1 MNITFTNYAEKKAKQ
16 FLNLLQG
23 YAKGIRFTA
32 ILILLLM
39 GVSNMSAANITSDG
53 TARLYFNMSAINWWT
68 AGTNGNGNFGY
79 FFNNSTGKNAWSAH
93 SVKYDGNTYYV
104 VIPKGTW
111 AGVILT
117 RNNTSTSPSWNNK
130 WNQTGDITLSSTSN
144 YISKFS
150 EGSTSVTWGTAIK
163 PASTGSLSA
172 SSTNINIGA
181 NVTLTPSLTSN
192 QTINDIKSTSYSI
205 SPNSGA
211 SISTNTFTATKAGT
225 YTITATITYHPDG
238 YSDTKLQTTATA
250 TATITVNP
258 WTITWNPNGGSVT
271 PTSSTYDGATA
282 VSLPTPTRTGY
293 NFDGWYTAASGGT
306 KINDIGTTTKPTNN
320 VTYYAHW
327 TPKNYTITLD
337 ANGGASD
344 GSATATYNNNTVT
357 IASHPTRT
365 DYRCN
370 GYYTAASDGNLVL
383 NIDGTLAK
391 NVSGYTNTDG
401 NWTKDDNAT
410 LYAQWTH
417 DVTEYTVTFGVE
429 TGSTSYGSLN
439 AYNNTTSASITSPT
453 QVRSG
458 QSITFTAT
466 PETGYLV
473 EGWYTDAAC
482 TAGKHD
488 AGSTAYTT
496 SIIGET
502 NVYVKFVEKNWSVA
516 FEAGIGGS
524 ITTPSST
531 PQAVGQLTG
540 IDIAATPATGYTF
553 KQWDITNGSGSF
565 TSAATTNNN
574 HFKPTADSKVTA
586 SFTETMSTL
595 TTSNKYDAGDPGYE
609 VPSATVSQ
617 IGIATTATITAV
629 TPDDKY
635 TFIGWELTHCTRT
648 DGGAD
653 NALSIT
659 VRSTNGDGA
668 DAKVTA
674 KYEQIPMV
682 TLYLKPNSNWKADNA
697 RFAAYAFGN
706 GEKWIDMIEL
716 GCTGIYTCDIPKTYT
731 SVIFC
736 RMNPNNSINN
746 WDGSN
751 KWNQTS
757 DLTIPTDGNNLYTV
771 KEGTWDKG
779 GGSWSTYAATCEIIT
794 NAGEGGTIT
803 VSPSSPVDINTDVTI
818 TIVPDEG
825 YAFASGDITIG
836 TQTQETITETTS
848 NATICG
854 PTTINATFSRIQY
867 NVNYGIC
874 SDTQW
879 GSIAL
884 NSGSAITT
892 TSSTTLDY
900 GTQVILEATPNTG
913 YHIEGWYKDNA
924 CSQSLNNGT
933 NNFYTINSL
942 TEAANVYVKFAENT
956 YTVTITNGG
965 NGGTTPNGAQT
976 VGQVTGIDINAT
988 PNKDYGF
995 VNWDITEG
1003 TGTFAS
1009 DKTDAEN
1016 KFYPTSNATIQAN
1029 FHSTLTYALTVI
1041 AGEHIASVKGST
1053 DPITLGESY
1062 NISAIPV
1069 TGYTFKSWSALP
1081 AENASFGNASEA
1093 ATSVTITNGSVTV
1106 TATAVETMSTLT
1118 TSNSYTAG
1126 DPGYAI
1132 PTKSVDEIGI
1142 ATTASITA
1150 AESEAGY
1157 RFAGWTLT
1165 NCVRTDGGE
1174 ANAVTITVCSHGDG
1188 EEANVTANY
1197 ELLPPTT
1204 IYFKPID
1211 AWKGKDIRFAV
1222 YGWHNSTFA
1231 WIDMTSVDCN
1241 GDYYKAEIPAIYTQ
1255 MKFVSFPTDKANS
1268 WENDINKT
1276 GDLTIPEAV
1285 DDKVLYDMAST
1296 NITHLYLKPNSN
1308 WILSNAWFAA
1318 YLCNGSD
1325 AASWYQLGKVED
1337 NIYGVEIGSDKLNS
1351 TKNKNVIFCRMN
1363 PSNNNLNWS
1372 QKWDQTNDLDM
1383 PINGTNLYTIKAGAW
1398 SNGDGTWSTYYD
1410 DSKWTTYTA
1419 PTYDVTIN
1427 IVGEGTIDINGTAY
1441 AESTTISAIEF
1452 NNQLSIGDISCDAS
1466 NWRFASA
1473 IIKIGNN
1480 VEENITSNSQTAP
1493 ICGPTTITVTF
1504 EANVLEVSFDL
1515 QGKSHD
1521 LIESQHVEREGLAV
1535 EPKANDIEGY
1545 LFGGWY
1551 KEAACKNK
1559 FDFSQPITENTTI
1572 YAKWISH
1579 NDCIFFKNN
1588 LKWANVYIY
1597 TFTENAWWNDG
1608 NEPGVHPKT
1617 NKKEHGKMI
1626 QVGQSDIYYYV
1637 LTKGNDFS
1645 YIAFSSANMSNNDAF
1660 YTNAGIY
1667 RGDHDV
1673 DMTLFIPDA
1682 KQTAE
1687 THNKTKYYNKG
1698 VWMKYNS
1705 EKSGYKL
1712 NIVNGAQVEFTTDKV
1727 GGYVFTATMV
1737 LSGKPNMDITN
1748 LQNQKKFANSG
1759 TMNQKNCTNWQMSEW
1774 TWTDQSTWYVQTT
1787 SEGDYVFTLDLSDGQ
1802 VRVSVQYPLA
1812 VGDYRLAYQ
1821 ENDGAKNT
1829 KFHPAQYI
1837 RKVTEDTK
1845 LDIVSFFVN
1854 KAGQSPSI
1862 VLQQCTSVSNT
1873 GVGTWSTIATATT
1886 PIDLSKIE
1894 RSGVYNVAL
1903 QQTNAGSHQATI
1915 LCNDETYPQ
1924 AYTGN
1929 YYIRADAANGGWKN
1943 YQKETNQMEY
1953 TNLNADYDYYYCKW
1967 FNNPTGNVRFV
1978 VANDYSECVS
1988 DTMTTDAFLGGEKLL
2003 GESANVRFAWS
2014 SKTNTTSRAYLAGSG
2029 SNTEYLTISGTNIYT
2044 NAASPEQISGKR
2056 KFIDQNDWVYALDIK
2071 AKHGAVIDVKAV
2083 YKGKESTFID
2093 DKNIMS
2099 TKDGDANYYTLRVI
2113 YNFKTNN
2120 IVSSWLLQDVQQDM
2134 ALSADIMMIRN
2145 GQNAPNQLTLNGH
2158 SISGDPKTVYGVMQ
2172 FNKADITDNTKSIEE
2187 RGLYWISFPFDV
2199 NLVDVFGLGEYGTAW
2214 IIQYYDGEERAQK
2227 GWFQETATFW
2237 KYVMP
2242 EDRKNFVLKK
2252 NIGYGLALDIEAID
2266 WPNDITQQ
2274 NLYFPSAEKIS
2285 TIDSELTS
2293 TIVDVPAHTC
2303 TIERDDRKTKDSHW
2317 NVIGVPSFANAEYIL
2332 SQEGLKYLYEW
2343 NSTNNT
2349 LIASQ
2354 ATTYT
2359 FKAMHSYMV
2368 QFAGKIDWDWE
2379 NKKIPQALA
2388 AKAPAKE
2395 STLLQLTLT
2404 ESGKQ
2409 LDQTYVEL
2417 TDEAT
2422 ADFDMNMDLTKFFN
2436 TGHANIYS
2444 CIQTVPVAANM
2455 LPVQSVQV
2463 PLGIQVVKEGSYT
2476 IALPASVDAALV
2488 TLIDNQT
2495 QTHTCLNT
2503 SDYTVTLPAG
2513 TYENRF
2519 FLAVEPQRVV
2529 TSNPTNEQ
2537 DTAPT
2542 VKFIKD
2548 GQLYILHQGVI
2559 YDAQGRR

>member
-1 MNITFTNYAEKKAKQ
+1 MKT
-16 FLNLLQG
+16 NLL
-23 YAKGIRFTA
+23 KSIF
-32 ILILLLM
+32 ISLILLV
-39 GVSNMSAANITSDG
+39 GATNAWAYNQSAVD
-53 TARLYFNMSAINWWT
+53 LYFDNSEAKWSSCYVYIGHSTWTSCYPLSRVSGTQYLWKLAKANFNGGSAWNGATGWVVCKEKWWDNQGESIDKYT
-68 AGTNGNGNFGY
+68 WHGD
-79 FFNNSTGKNAWSAH
+79 KNVTQKRTSAWSA
-93 SVKYDGNTYYV
+93 S
-104 VIPKGTW
+104 
-111 AGVILT
+111 
-117 RNNTSTSPSWNNK
+117 
-130 WNQTGDITLSSTSN
+130 
-144 YISKFS
+144 YIYK
-150 EGSTSVTWGTAIK
+150 TNGTA
-163 PASTGSLSA
+163 STTSDSHTITA
-172 SSTNINIGA
+172 YKTTTVSNKNYTVTINTVEGG
-181 NVTLTPSLTSN
+181 TLTVKDYDN
-192 QTINDIKSTSYSI
+192 NAVA
-205 SPNSGA
+205 SGA
-211 SISTNTFTATKAGT
+211 SKI
-225 YTITATITYHPDG
+225 H
-238 YSDTKLQTTATA
+238 L
-250 TATITVNP
+250 TV
-258 WTITWNPNGGSVT
+258 
-271 PTSSTYDGATA
+271 
-282 VSLPTPTRTGY
+282 LK
-293 NFDGWYTAASGGT
+293 F
-306 KINDIGTTTKPTNN
+306 
-320 VTYYAHW
+320 
-327 TPKNYTITLD
+327 
-337 ANGGASD
+337 
-344 GSATATYNNNTVT
+344 
-357 IASHPTRT
+357 
-365 DYRCN
+365 
-370 GYYTAASDGNLVL
+370 
-383 NIDGTLAK
+383 
-391 NVSGYTNTDG
+391 
-401 NWTKDDNAT
+401 
-410 LYAQWTH
+410 
-417 DVTEYTVTFGVE
+417 
-429 TGSTSYGSLN
+429 
-439 AYNNTTSASITSPT
+439 SASAS
-453 QVRSG
+453 
-458 QSITFTAT
+458 
-466 PETGYLV
+466 
-473 EGWYTDAAC
+473 
-482 TAGKHD
+482 
-488 AGSTAYTT
+488 
-496 SIIGET
+496 
-502 NVYVKFVEKNWSVA
+502 
-516 FEAGIGGS
+516 
-524 ITTPSST
+524 
-531 PQAVGQLTG
+531 
-540 IDIAATPATGYTF
+540 TGYTF
-553 KQWDITNGSGSF
+553 GRVKINDGSTTTTIAAADITSKTYTLTSNVTITPIWNENKYTVTVKNDGHGTTTPSGAQSNVGQVTGLSIEATPAANYEFVNWTITSGSGSF
-565 TSAATTNNN
+565 GSQTSDSTTFKPTSAATIQANFRSTATYSLTVVAGANIDSVAGSTDPVTLGNTYN
-574 HFKPTADSKVTA
+574 IEATPKTGYTFSTWTADPAANATFGSEKTANTIVTVKNGSVTVTA
-586 SFTETMSTL
+586 SAVETMSTL
-595 TTSNKYDAGDPGYE
+595 TTSNQYNAGDPDYAIPTKS
-609 VPSATVSQ
+609 VDK
-617 IGIATTATITAV
+617 IGIATTATINAA

-635 TFIGWELTHCTRT
+635 TFIGWELTNCTRT

-653 NALSIT
+653 NATIIT

-697 RFAAYAFGN
+697 RFAAYAFDKGD
-706 GEKWIDMIEL
+706 KWIDMIEL
-716 GCTGIYTCDIPKTYT
+716 GCTGIYTCDIPETYP

-736 RMNPNNSINN
+736 RMNPSNSINN
-746 WDGSN
+746 WDGIN
-751 KWNQTS
+751 KWNQTN

-771 KEGTWDKG
+771 TEGTWDKG

-825 YAFASGDITIG
+825 YVFASGDITIG
-836 TQTQETITETTS
+836 TQAKVEITETTS

-867 NVNYGIC
+867 NVNYGVC

-884 NSGSAITT
+884 NSGSTITT

-933 NNFYTINSL
+933 NNTYTINSL

-965 NGGTTPNGAQT
+965 NGTTQPNGAQT

-995 VNWDITEG
+995 VNWDIIEG

-1041 AGEHIASVKGST
+1041 AGEHIDTVAGST

-1132 PTKSVDEIGI
+1132 PTKSVDEIGV

-1174 ANAVTITVCSHGDG
+1174 ANAVTITVRSNGDG
-1188 EEANVTANY
+1188 VEANVTANY

-1204 IYFKPID
+1204 VYFKPID

-1241 GDYYKAEIPAIYTQ
+1241 GDYYEAQIPAIYSNI
-1255 MKFVSFPTDKANS
+1255 KFVSFPTNKANS
-1268 WENDINKT
+1268 WDNDVNKT
-1276 GDLTIPEAV
+1276 GDLTIPA
-1285 DDKVLYDMAST
+1285 DNKVLYDMAST

-1318 YLCNGSD
+1318 YLCNGID
-1325 AASWYQLGKVED
+1325 EASWYQLDKVED

-1363 PSNNNLNWS
+1363 PFNNKLDWS

-1383 PINGTNLYTIKAGAW
+1383 PINGTNLYTIKAGDW

-1441 AESTTISAIEF
+1441 AESTTISAIEL
-1452 NNQLSIGDISCDAS
+1452 NTQLSIGDISCDAL

-1473 IIKIGNN
+1473 MIKIGNN

-1521 LIESQHVEREGLAV
+1521 PIESQHVERDGLAV

-1597 TFTENAWWNDG
+1597 TFTDNAWWNDG

-1617 NKKEHGKMI
+1617 NKKEHGKMT

-1645 YIAFSSANMSNNDAF
+1645 YIAFSSANMSNNNAF

-1712 NIVNGAQVEFTTDKV
+1712 NIVDGAQVEFTTDKV
-1727 GGYVFTATMV
+1727 GGYVFTATIE
-1737 LSGKPNMDITN
+1737 LFSKQNMDITN
-1748 LQNQKKFANSG
+1748 LQHQRKYANNG
-1759 TMNQKNCTNWQMSEW
+1759 TMTQKNCTNWQMSEW
-1774 TWTDQSTWYVQTT
+1774 TWEEQSTWYVQTT
-1787 SEGDYVFTLDLSDGQ
+1787 SAGDYVFTLDLSDGQ

-1821 ENDGAKNT
+1821 ENDEAKNT

-1845 LDIVSFFVN
+1845 RDIVSFFVN

-1862 VLQQCTSVSNT
+1862 VLQQCTAVSNS
-1873 GVGTWSTIATATT
+1873 GVGTWSTIATTL
-1886 PIDLSKIE
+1886 IDLSKIE
-1894 RSGVYNVAL
+1894 QSGVYNVAL

-1929 YYIRADAANGGWKN
+1929 YYIRTDAANGGWKN

-1953 TNLNADYDYYYCKW
+1953 TNLNADYDHYYCKW

-2029 SNTEYLTISGTNIYT
+2029 SNNEYLTINGTNIYT
-2044 NAASPEQISGKR
+2044 NEATPEQISGKR
-2056 KFIDQNDWVYALDIK
+2056 KFVDQNDWVYALDIK

-2099 TKDGDANYYTLRVI
+2099 TQAGDENFYTLRVI

-2120 IVSSWLLQDVQQDM
+2120 MVSSWLLQDVQQDM

-2145 GQNAPNQLTLNGH
+2145 GQDSPNQLTLNGH
-2158 SISGDPKTVYGVMQ
+2158 KISGDPKTVYGVMQ
-2172 FNKADITDNTKSIEE
+2172 FNKSDITDNTKSIEE

-2199 NLVDVFGLGEYGTAW
+2199 KLVDVFGLGEYGTAW
-2214 IIQYYDGEERAQK
+2214 IIQYYDGAERAQK

-2242 EDRKNFVLKK
+2242 EERKNFVLKA
-2252 NIGYGLALDIEAID
+2252 NVGYGLALDIEAID
-2266 WPNDITQQ
+2266 WPNNIDQQ
-2274 NLYFPSAEKIS
+2274 NLYFPSADKIETIS
-2285 TIDSELTS
+2285 TELTS
-2293 TIVDVPAHTC
+2293 ISVDVPAHTC

-2317 NVIGVPSFANAEYIL
+2317 NVIGVPSYADAKDVV
-2332 SQEGLKYLYEW
+2332 SPDGLKFLYEW
-2343 NSTNNT
+2343 NATNNT
-2349 LIASQ
+2349 LSVSE
-2354 ATTYT
+2354 ATTHT
-2359 FKAMHSYMV
+2359 FKAMHSYLV
-2368 QFAGKIDWDWE
+2368 QFTGTIDWE
-2379 NKKIPQALA
+2379 HKTIAPAALA

-2404 ESGKQ
+2404 EGDKQ

-2422 ADFDMNMDLTKFFN
+2422 AAFDMNMDLTKFFN

-2529 TSNPTNEQ
+2529 TSCPTNEQ
-2537 DTAPT
+2537 VTEPI

>member
-1 MNITFTNYAEKKAKQ
+1 MFWFMRRIDDCSHRRFPRRCTKNI
-16 FLNLLQG
+16 
-23 YAKGIRFTA
+23 I
-32 ILILLLM
+32 
-39 GVSNMSAANITSDG
+39 
-53 TARLYFNMSAINWWT
+53 
-68 AGTNGNGNFGY
+68 
-79 FFNNSTGKNAWSAH
+79 
-93 SVKYDGNTYYV
+93 
-104 VIPKGTW
+104 
-111 AGVILT
+111 
-117 RNNTSTSPSWNNK
+117 
-130 WNQTGDITLSSTSN
+130 
-144 YISKFS
+144 
-150 EGSTSVTWGTAIK
+150 
-163 PASTGSLSA
+163 
-172 SSTNINIGA
+172 
-181 NVTLTPSLTSN
+181 NVTP
-192 QTINDIKSTSYSI
+192 ND
-205 SPNSGA
+205 N
-211 SISTNTFTATKAGT
+211 
-225 YTITATITYHPDG
+225 
-238 YSDTKLQTTATA
+238 
-250 TATITVNP
+250 
-258 WTITWNPNGGSVT
+258 
-271 PTSSTYDGATA
+271 
-282 VSLPTPTRTGY
+282 
-293 NFDGWYTAASGGT
+293 
-306 KINDIGTTTKPTNN
+306 
-320 VTYYAHW
+320 
-327 TPKNYTITLD
+327 
-337 ANGGASD
+337 
-344 GSATATYNNNTVT
+344 
-357 IASHPTRT
+357 
-365 DYRCN
+365 
-370 GYYTAASDGNLVL
+370 
-383 NIDGTLAK
+383 
-391 NVSGYTNTDG
+391 
-401 NWTKDDNAT
+401 
-410 LYAQWTH
+410 
-417 DVTEYTVTFGVE
+417 
-429 TGSTSYGSLN
+429 
-439 AYNNTTSASITSPT
+439 
-453 QVRSG
+453 
-458 QSITFTAT
+458 
-466 PETGYLV
+466 
-473 EGWYTDAAC
+473 
-482 TAGKHD
+482 
-488 AGSTAYTT
+488 
-496 SIIGET
+496 
-502 NVYVKFVEKNWSVA
+502 
-516 FEAGIGGS
+516 
-524 ITTPSST
+524 
-531 PQAVGQLTG
+531 
-540 IDIAATPATGYTF
+540 
-553 KQWDITNGSGSF
+553 
-565 TSAATTNNN
+565 
-574 HFKPTADSKVTA
+574 
-586 SFTETMSTL
+586 
-595 TTSNKYDAGDPGYE
+595 
-609 VPSATVSQ
+609 
-617 IGIATTATITAV
+617 
-629 TPDDKY
+629 
-635 TFIGWELTHCTRT
+635 
-648 DGGAD
+648 
-653 NALSIT
+653 
-659 VRSTNGDGA
+659 
-668 DAKVTA
+668 
-674 KYEQIPMV
+674 
-682 TLYLKPNSNWKADNA
+682 
-697 RFAAYAFGN
+697 
-706 GEKWIDMIEL
+706 
-716 GCTGIYTCDIPKTYT
+716 
-731 SVIFC
+731 
-736 RMNPNNSINN
+736 
-746 WDGSN
+746 
-751 KWNQTS
+751 
-757 DLTIPTDGNNLYTV
+757 
-771 KEGTWDKG
+771 
-779 GGSWSTYAATCEIIT
+779 
-794 NAGEGGTIT
+794 
-803 VSPSSPVDINTDVTI
+803 
-818 TIVPDEG
+818 
-825 YAFASGDITIG
+825 
-836 TQTQETITETTS
+836 
-848 NATICG
+848 
-854 PTTINATFSRIQY
+854 
-867 NVNYGIC
+867 
-874 SDTQW
+874 
-879 GSIAL
+879 
-884 NSGSAITT
+884 
-892 TSSTTLDY
+892 
-900 GTQVILEATPNTG
+900 
-913 YHIEGWYKDNA
+913 
-924 CSQSLNNGT
+924 
-933 NNFYTINSL
+933 
-942 TEAANVYVKFAENT
+942 
-956 YTVTITNGG
+956 
-965 NGGTTPNGAQT
+965 
-976 VGQVTGIDINAT
+976 
-988 PNKDYGF
+988 YGF

-1003 TGTFAS
+1003 TGSFAS

-1016 KFYPTSNATIQAN
+1016 KFYPTSNATIQAH

-1174 ANAVTITVCSHGDG
+1174 ANAVTITVRSNGNG
-1188 EEANVTANY
+1188 AEANVTANY

-1204 IYFKPID
+1204 VYFKPVD

-1255 MKFVSFPTDKANS
+1255 MKFVSFPTGKANS

-1296 NITHLYLKPNSN
+1296 NITHLYLTPNTN
-1308 WILSNAWFAA
+1308 WTQSNAWFAT

-1363 PSNNNLNWS
+1363 PSNINLGWS
-1372 QKWDQTNDLDM
+1372 QKWDQTNDLNM

-1398 SNGDGTWSTYYD
+1398 SYGDGTWSTYYD

-1427 IVGEGTIDINGTAY
+1427 IVGEGTIDINGTEY
-1441 AESTTISAIEF
+1441 TESTTISAIEL
-1452 NNQLSIGDISCDAS
+1452 NNQLSIGDISCDAL

-1473 IIKIGNN
+1473 MIKIGNN

-1521 LIESQHVEREGLAV
+1521 PIESQHVERDGLAV

-1597 TFTENAWWNDG
+1597 TFTGDAWWSNVND
-1608 NEPGVHPKT
+1608 PGVHPNE
-1617 NKKEHGKMI
+1617 NKKEHGKMT

-1645 YIAFSSANMSNNDAF
+1645 YIAFSSANMSNNNAF

-1705 EKSGYKL
+1705 AQSGYKL
-1712 NIVNGAQVEFTTDKV
+1712 NIVDGAQVEFTTDKA
-1727 GGYVFTATMV
+1727 GGYVFTATME
-1737 LSGKPNMDITN
+1737 LSDKQKMDITN
-1748 LQNQKKFANSG
+1748 LQHERKYANDG
-1759 TMNQKNCTNWQMSEW
+1759 TMTQKNCTNWQMSEW
-1774 TWTDQSTWYVQTT
+1774 TWADESKWYVQTT
-1787 SEGDYVFTLDLSDGQ
+1787 SAGDYVFTLDLSDGQ

-1862 VLQQCTSVSNT
+1862 VLQKCDAVSNT
-1873 GVGTWSTIATATT
+1873 GVGTWYTIETK

-1894 RSGVYNVAL
+1894 QSGVYNVAL
-1903 QQTNAGSHQATI
+1903 QQTNEGSHQATI

-1929 YYIRADAANGGWKN
+1929 YYIRTDAANGGWKN

-1953 TNLNADYDYYYCKW
+1953 TNLNADYDHYYCKW
-1967 FNNPTGNVRFV
+1967 FNSPTGNVRFV

-1988 DTMTTDAFLGGEKLL
+1988 DTMTTDAFLDGEKLL
-2003 GESANVRFAWS
+2003 GESANVRYAWS
-2014 SKTNTTSRAYLAGSG
+2014 STTNTTSRAYLAGSG
-2029 SNTEYLTISGTNIYT
+2029 SDDEYLTISGTNIYT
-2044 NAASPEQISGKR
+2044 NAEVEISGKCE
-2056 KFIDQNDWVYALDIK
+2056 FVDQNDWVYALDIK
-2071 AKHGAVIDVKAV
+2071 AKHGAEIDVIAK
-2083 YKGKESTFID
+2083 YQDKESTFID
-2093 DKNIMS
+2093 NQNIMS
-2099 TKDGDANYYTLRVI
+2099 TQENDDKFYTLRVI

-2120 IVSSWLLQDVQQDM
+2120 IVSSWLLQNVEQNM

-2145 GQNAPNQLTLNGH
+2145 GQDSPNQLTLNGN
-2158 SISGDPKTVYGVMQ
+2158 SITVTPSKTVYGVMQ
-2172 FNKADITDNTKSIEE
+2172 FDKLDITGNTKSIWEKS
-2187 RGLYWISFPFDV
+2187 LYWISFPFDV

-2214 IIQYYDGEERAQK
+2214 IIQYYDGAERAQK

-2242 EDRKNFVLKK
+2242 EERKNFVLKA
-2252 NIGYGLALDIEAID
+2252 NVGYGLALDIEAID
-2266 WPNDITQQ
+2266 WPNDIEQQ
-2274 NLYFPSAEKIS
+2274 NLYFPSAEKID
-2285 TIDSELTS
+2285 IIGSELTS
-2293 TIVDVPAHTC
+2293 TTVDVPAHTC
-2303 TIERDDRKTKDSHW
+2303 TIERDDRNIKDSHW
-2317 NVIGVPSFANAEYIL
+2317 NVIGVPSYADAENVV
-2332 SQEGLKYLYEW
+2332 SPDGLKFLYEW
-2343 NSTNNT
+2343 NATNNK
-2349 LIASQ
+2349 LSVSN
-2354 ATTYT
+2354 ATTHT

-2368 QFAGKIDWDWE
+2368 QFAGTIDWE
-2379 NKKIPQALA
+2379 HKKIAPAALA

-2404 ESGKQ
+2404 EGDKQ

-2422 ADFDMNMDLTKFFN
+2422 AAFDMNMDLTKFFN

-2463 PLGIQVVKEGSYT
+2463 PLGIQVVKEGNYT

-2529 TSNPTNEQ
+2529 TSNPANKQ

>member
-1 MNITFTNYAEKKAKQ
+1 MKT
-16 FLNLLQG
+16 NLLKSIFISLILVMGVGNAWAINQSDVDLYFDNSTSKWTNCYLYIG
-23 YAKGIRFTA
+23 HDSYTSCYAMTRVSGTQYLWKLAKGFNSGNA
-32 ILILLLM
+32 WNNAS
-39 GVSNMSAANITSDG
+39 GWVVSNEKWWDSQNGENVYKFVYHGNNNVTNIRTSVWNATTIYKADG
-53 TARLYFNMSAINWWT
+53 TTSVTHFDKKCTVYNW
-68 AGTNGNGNFGY
+68 
-79 FFNNSTGKNAWSAH
+79 
-93 SVKYDGNTYYV
+93 
-104 VIPKGTW
+104 
-111 AGVILT
+111 
-117 RNNTSTSPSWNNK
+117 
-130 WNQTGDITLSSTSN
+130 STSN
-144 YISKFS
+144 
-150 EGSTSVTWGTAIK
+150 
-163 PASTGSLSA
+163 
-172 SSTNINIGA
+172 
-181 NVTLTPSLTSN
+181 
-192 QTINDIKSTSYSI
+192 
-205 SPNSGA
+205 
-211 SISTNTFTATKAGT
+211 
-225 YTITATITYHPDG
+225 
-238 YSDTKLQTTATA
+238 KLD
-250 TATITVNP
+250 
-258 WTITWNPNGGSVT
+258 
-271 PTSSTYDGATA
+271 Y
-282 VSLPTPTRTGY
+282 
-293 NFDGWYTAASGGT
+293 
-306 KINDIGTTTKPTNN
+306 
-320 VTYYAHW
+320 
-327 TPKNYTITLD
+327 
-337 ANGGASD
+337 
-344 GSATATYNNNTVT
+344 TVT
-357 IASHPTRT
+357 INSAT
-365 DYRCN
+365 
-370 GYYTAASDGNLVL
+370 G
-383 NIDGTLAK
+383 GTLTVK
-391 NVSGYTNTDG
+391 DYDNT
-401 NWTKDDNAT
+401 
-410 LYAQWTH
+410 
-417 DVTEYTVTFGVE
+417 TVTNGTKKVKLTVLKF
-429 TGSTSYGSLN
+429 
-439 AYNNTTSASITSPT
+439 SASAS
-453 QVRSG
+453 
-458 QSITFTAT
+458 
-466 PETGYLV
+466 
-473 EGWYTDAAC
+473 
-482 TAGKHD
+482 
-488 AGSTAYTT
+488 
-496 SIIGET
+496 
-502 NVYVKFVEKNWSVA
+502 
-516 FEAGIGGS
+516 
-524 ITTPSST
+524 
-531 PQAVGQLTG
+531 
-540 IDIAATPATGYTF
+540 TGYTF
-553 KQWDITNGSGSF
+553 GGVQINNGSTTTTIAAADITSKTYTLTSNVTITPIWNENKYTVTVKNDGHGTTNPSGAQSNVGQVTGLSIKATPAANYEFVNWTITSGSGSF
-565 TSAATTNNN
+565 GSQTSASTTFKPTSAATIQANFRSTATYSLIVVAGANIDSVAGSTDPVTLGNTYN
-574 HFKPTADSKVTA
+574 IEATPKTGYTFSTWTADPAANAAFGSEKTANTTVTVNNGSVTVTA
-586 SFTETMSTL
+586 SAVETMSTL
-595 TTSNKYDAGDPGYE
+595 TTSNQYDAGDPGYAIPTKS
-609 VPSATVSQ
+609 VDK

-635 TFIGWELTHCTRT
+635 TFIGWELTNCTRT

-653 NALSIT
+653 NALSIA
-659 VRSTNGDGA
+659 VCSNGDGL

-682 TLYLKPNSNWKADNA
+682 TLYLKPNSNWKAANA
-697 RFAAYAFGN
+697 RFAAYAFDN
-706 GEKWIDMIEL
+706 GDKWIDMIEL
-716 GCTGIYTCDIPKTYT
+716 GCTGIYTCDIPETYP

-736 RMNPNNSINN
+736 RMNPSNLENS
-746 WDGSN
+746 WST

-825 YAFASGDITIG
+825 YVFASGDITIG
-836 TQTQETITETTS
+836 TQAKVEITETTS

-867 NVNYGIC
+867 NVNYGVC

-900 GTQVILEATPNTG
+900 GTQVILVATPNTG

-933 NNFYTINSL
+933 NNTYTINSL

-956 YTVTITNGG
+956 YTVTITNDG
-965 NGGTTPNGAQT
+965 NGTTTLNGVQT

-988 PNKDYGF
+988 PNEDYGF
-995 VNWDITEG
+995 VNWDIIEG

-1016 KFYPTSNATIQAN
+1016 KFYPTSNATIQAH

-1174 ANAVTITVCSHGDG
+1174 ANAVTITVRSNGDG
-1188 EEANVTANY
+1188 LEANVTANY

-1204 IYFKPID
+1204 VYFKPID

-1268 WENDINKT
+1268 WDNDINKT
-1276 GDLTIPEAV
+1276 GDLTIPA
-1285 DDKVLYDMAST
+1285 DNKVLYDMAST
-1296 NITHLYLKPNSN
+1296 NITHLYLTPNTN
-1308 WILSNAWFAA
+1308 WTQSNAWFAT

-1351 TKNKNVIFCRMN
+1351 TKNKNVIFCRMD
-1363 PSNNNLNWS
+1363 PSNNNLDWI
-1372 QKWDQTNDLDM
+1372 QKWNQTNDLDM

-1427 IVGEGTIDINGTAY
+1427 IVGEGTIDINGTEY
-1441 AESTTISAIEF
+1441 TESTTISAIEL
-1452 NNQLSIGDISCDAS
+1452 NTQLSIGDISCDAS
-1466 NWRFASA
+1466 DWKFASA
-1473 IIKIGNN
+1473 MIKIGNN
-1480 VEENITSNSQTAP
+1480 EEENITSDSQTNP
-1493 ICGPTTITVTF
+1493 ICGPTIITITF

-1521 LIESQHVEREGLAV
+1521 PIASQQVERDGLAI
-1535 EPKANDIEGY
+1535 EPKASDIEGY

-1551 KEAACKNK
+1551 KEAACQNK

-1597 TFTENAWWNDG
+1597 TFTDNAWWNDG

-1617 NKKEHGKMI
+1617 NEKEHGKMT

-1645 YIAFSSANMSNNDAF
+1645 YIAFSSANMSNNNAF

-1712 NIVNGAQVEFTTDKV
+1712 NIVDGAQVEFTTDKV
-1727 GGYVFTATMV
+1727 GGYVFTATME
-1737 LSGKPNMDITN
+1737 LSGKQNMDITN
-1748 LQNQKKFANSG
+1748 LQHERKYANNG
-1759 TMNQKNCTNWQMSEW
+1759 TMTQKNCTNWQMSEW

-1787 SEGDYVFTLDLSDGQ
+1787 SAGDYVFTLDLSDGQ

-1812 VGDYRLAYQ
+1812 VGDYRLTYQ

-1837 RKVTEDTK
+1837 RKVTQDTK
-1845 LDIVSFFVN
+1845 LDTISFFVN
-1854 KAGQSPSI
+1854 KEGQSPSI
-1862 VLQQCTSVSNT
+1862 VLQKCTAVSNT
-1873 GVGTWSTIATATT
+1873 GVGTWSTIATTS
-1886 PIDLSKIE
+1886 IDLSKIE
-1894 RSGVYNVAL
+1894 QSGVYNVAL
-1903 QQTNAGSHQATI
+1903 QQTNEGSHQATI

-1929 YYIRADAANGGWKN
+1929 YYIRTDAANGGWKN

-1953 TNLNADYDYYYCKW
+1953 TNLNADYDHYYCKW
-1967 FNNPTGNVRFV
+1967 FNSPTGNVRFV

-2029 SNTEYLTISGTNIYT
+2029 SNNEYLTINGTNIYT
-2044 NAASPEQISGKR
+2044 NEATPEQISGKR
-2056 KFIDQNDWVYALDIK
+2056 KFVDQNDWVYALDIK

-2083 YKGKESTFID
+2083 YKGNESTFID

-2099 TKDGDANYYTLRVI
+2099 TQAGDDKYYTLRVI

-2120 IVSSWLLQDVQQDM
+2120 MVSSWLLQNVEQNM

-2145 GQNAPNQLTLNGH
+2145 GQGSPNQLKLNGH

-2172 FNKADITDNTKSIEE
+2172 FDKSDITDNNKSRWEKGI
-2187 RGLYWISFPFDV
+2187 YWISFPFDV
-2199 NLVDVFGLGEYGTAW
+2199 KLVDVFGLGEYGTAW
-2214 IIQYYDGEERAQK
+2214 IIQYYDGAERAQK

-2242 EDRKNFVLKK
+2242 EERKNFVLKA
-2252 NIGYGLALDIEAID
+2252 NVGYGLALDIEAID
-2266 WPNDITQQ
+2266 WPNDIEQQ

-2285 TIDSELTS
+2285 TIGSELTS
-2293 TIVDVPAHTC
+2293 TTVDVPAHTC

-2317 NVIGVPSFANAEYIL
+2317 NVIGVPSYADAEDVV
-2332 SQEGLKYLYEW
+2332 SPDGLKFLYEW
-2343 NSTNNT
+2343 NPQNNK
-2349 LIASQ
+2349 LSVSN
-2354 ATTYT
+2354 ATTHT

-2368 QFAGKIDWDWE
+2368 QFAGTIDW
-2379 NKKIPQALA
+2379 KLKTITPAALA

-2404 ESGKQ
+2404 EGDKQ

-2422 ADFDMNMDLTKFFN
+2422 AAFDMNMDLTKFFN

-2537 DTAPT
+2537 DTEPT